1 MSAYRLICFS
11 LILILFFWLKNAAAY
26 KYQNSRWRLTD
37 LPVQCQLNI
46 HVIPDSLS
54 VREIEQAVI
63 ESLNTWNHA
72 VGFQIFQYAGRVSW
86 KKIFADDGYNTISF
100 VPADWD
106 RITTGASATALIT
119 GVTALWRVSDPIGDP
134 PGYVFRRGGFL
145 RAFDIALNAEAFQW
159 AVEAIPNRL
168 DVQSVV
174 THELGHV
181 LALGHTEDKN
191 PQALDF
197 PTMGRGVLDNDT
209 KLRTLEP
216 DDIAGAQFIYRQVFG
231 TLRENTNWENA
242 VWIDGAVIVPRGKH
256 LTINN
261 SYPQTTIHFSP
272 GATLIV
278 NGGLTVESAFE
289 PVLFAA
295 VNGEGMLQILQN
307 DQTCQIAN
315 SIFEATPTPLALN
328 RTNNLSS
335 INLEFHQQPARVHIT
350 NGKEVFIDDCLFD
363 QTTLILTSTSDSMVK
378 NCEFLG
384 SFSNHQTGGLE
395 TVLNPNNV
403 GMKIQ
408 YSHNVQVIESTFN
421 QNDVGIRLIDTQ
433 ATIQF
438 AKITENA
445 VGVEIHSDRSV
456 RLRENDITGNGVG
469 VQIARGTADLGQAP
483 YDSGYNNLFDNTVW
497 NLALNAVPSTPVL
510 ATGNH
515 WGGLTLATIDKTIRD
530 NEEDTNLPPIQ
541 FEPLLTQVARPRL
554 TVDIMEVDATQR
566 GSMPS
571 AKLIDTWDQYQPI
584 RQEKIDGRLVITHS
598 VSSENEPDAGTI
610 TLVSSQTGTADVE
623 PSVGNQ
629 LIPCLRPAVLVS
641 LRATNEGARIVKPFQ
656 VVLYISTD
664 DKPDTKTDFRPEGIG
679 WFILSLEAW
688 DTVSTLQALQPAENV
703 DFWMYIWMPDLPIDG
718 ASRAFYIWP
727 HVIMSETGETFNL
740 DGKWFTIYEDSA
752 DLVGSIKEIP
762 TSAMPG
768 ETLNVRYTIQNHGRG
783 QAEGSQTVQFYL
795 SKRWGNDQPPQPN
808 YPLLPPIQLSAA
820 EGEWTSQLTLPA
832 NVELG
837 DYYLWMQVNAD
848 NDVMDCNV
856 YNDSATH
863 IAHQIRIVPEAEKPK
878 AVQSNDK
885 RPVIWGKLKT
895 ALFQNYPNPFNPET
909 WIPYQLAQETPVQI
923 KIYNAHG
930 ALVKQMD
937 MGVQP
942 AGQYIDRQYAAYW
955 DGQNEQGELVSSGV
969 YWYQLHTMD
978 THLTKQLTIL
988 K

>member
-1 MSAYRLICFS
+1 MAIDRPPI
-11 LILILFFWLKNAAAY
+11 
-26 KYQNSRWRLTD
+26 
-37 LPVQCQLNI
+37 PCQLNI
-46 HVIPDSLS
+46 YTIPNALS
-54 VREIEQAVI
+54 VRSVEQAVI
-63 ESLNTWNHA
+63 HSLNTWNHA
-72 VGFQIFQYAGRVSW
+72 AGFQIFQYAGRVSW
-86 KKIFADDGYNTISF
+86 TQIFADDGHNTISF
-100 VPADWD
+100 VPTDWYKA
-106 RITTGASATALIT
+106 TTGASATALIT
-119 GVTALWRVSDPIGDP
+119 GVTALWRVGDPIGSP

-181 LALGHTEDKN
+181 LALGHTKDKN

-216 DDIAGAQFIYRQVFG
+216 DDVAGVRFIYHRVSG
-231 TLRENTNWENA
+231 TLQENTNWENA
-242 VWIDGAVIVPRGKH
+242 VWIEGQVIVPRGKH

-261 SYPQTTIHFSP
+261 SYPQTTIHFSH

-278 NGGLTVESAFE
+278 KGGLTVESAFE
-289 PVLFAA
+289 PVLFAT
-295 VNGEGMLQILQN
+295 VNGEGGLQILQN

-315 SIFEATPTPLALN
+315 SIFEATPTPLTLN

-335 INLEFHQQPARVHIT
+335 INPEFRQQPARVHIA

-363 QTTLILTSTSDSMVK
+363 QTTLILTSTSDSVVK

-384 SFSNHQTGGLE
+384 SFSDHQTGGLE

-408 YSHNVQVIESTFN
+408 YSHNVQVIESAFN
-421 QNDVGIRLIDTQ
+421 QKDVGIRLIDTQ
-433 ATIQF
+433 AIIQF

-445 VGVEIHSDRSV
+445 VGVEIYSNRAV
-456 RLRENDITGNGVG
+456 RLRANDITGNGVG

-483 YDSGYNNLFDNTVW
+483 DDFGHNNLFDNTVW
-497 NLALNAVPSTPVL
+497 NLALNAIPPTPVL
-510 ATGNH
+510 AAGNH
-515 WGGLTLATIDKTIRD
+515 WGGLTPAEIDGTIHD

-554 TVDIMEVDATQR
+554 TVDIMDVDATQR

-571 AKLIDTWDQYQPI
+571 AQLIDTWDQYQPI
-584 RQEKIDGRLVITHS
+584 KQEEIDGRLVITHS
-598 VSSENEPDAGTI
+598 VSSENEPDAGTVI
-610 TLVSSQTGTADVE
+610 LVSSQTGTADVE

-664 DKPDTKTDFRPEGIG
+664 DKPDTKTDFRLEGIG
-679 WFILSLEAW
+679 WFILSLETW
-688 DTVSTLQALQPAENV
+688 DTVSILQALQPTENV

-718 ASRAFYIWP
+718 TSRAFYIWP
-727 HVIMSETGETFNL
+727 HVIMSETEETFNL
-740 DGKWFTIYEDSA
+740 PGRWFTIYEDSA

-762 TSAMPG
+762 TSALPG
-768 ETLNVRYTIQNHGRG
+768 ETINVQYTIQNHGRG

-795 SKRWGNDQPPQPN
+795 SKKWGNDQPPQPN
-808 YPLLPPIQLSAA
+808 YPLLPPIQLSSV
-820 EGEWTSQLTLPA
+820 EGEWTSQLTLPTD
-832 NVELG
+832 VQLG
-837 DYYLWMQVNAD
+837 NYYLWMQVNAN

-856 YNDSATH
+856 YNDSAIY
-863 IAHQIRIVPEAEKPK
+863 IAHQIRISPEADKPK

-909 WIPYQLAQETPVQI
+909 WIPYQLSQETPVQI
-923 KIYNAHG
+923 KIYNAPG
-930 ALVKQMD
+930 ELVRQMD
-937 MGVQP
+937 MGIQP

-955 DGQNEQGELVSSGV
+955 DGRNEQGELVSSGV
-969 YWYQLHTMD
+969 YWYHLHTAD
-978 THLTKQLTIL
+978 THLTKQLVIL